1 MAISA
6 PHFYCFRELHRR
18 GELPQ
23 GGALLEIG
31 EANWYGDIEPPWKK
45 YEPVHPMLPKA
56 TRDDFTRKQSFEI
69 VKDLYAQLLA
79 PSKNDAI
86 DYHGTAIAERRDLN
100 TQKVASGKNYETIIN
115 HGTAEHIFNIENV
128 FRLIHDQCKPGGLM
142 IHESPY
148 TGWPEHGFYN
158 INAGTYFDLAHANAY
173 DIRFMAVNQI
183 QHQTSS
189 EIHSREHLLAM
200 IAAGGIP
207 NNSMLYVAMKKTT
220 DAEFKI
226 PMQGVYAGSVSA
238 DVTRAWK
245 ELR

>member
-31 EANWYGDIEPPWKK
+31 EANWYGDIQFPREYTEKMAGKIFPDHWVNAGMEYLVVKWL
-45 YEPVHPMLPKA
+45 YCEFG
-56 TRDDFTRKQSFEI
+56 FTK
-69 VKDLYAQLLA
+69 L
-79 PSKNDAI
+79 DAI
-86 DYHGTAIAERRDLN
+86 DFAGPTAKKQDLN
-100 TQKVASGKNYETIIN
+100 DARVDWGIRPAYETVIN
-115 HGTAEHIFNIENV
+115 HGTAEHIFNIANV
-128 FRLIHDQCKPGGLM
+128 FRLMHDSCKVDGLM
-142 IHESPY
+142 IHESPF
-148 TGWPEHGFYN
+148 TGWIEHGFWN
-158 INAGTYFDLAHANAY
+158 INPTVYFDLAHANAY

-183 QHQTSS
+183 EQQSS
-189 EIHSREHLLAM
+189 AEIHSREHLLKMA
-200 IAAGGIP
+200 AAGGIP

-238 DVTRAWK
+238 DVTKAWK